1 VLTAHHLVVLVICA
15 TSSAIECANRCL
27 CKEAVEAELKA
38 EPKPATPLSWG
49 RPLPDLPE
57 AV

>member
-1 VLTAHHLVVLVICA
+1 VICA
-15 TSSAIECANRCL
+15 TSSATECANKCR
-27 CKEAVEAELKA
+27 CKEEVEAELKG
-38 EPKPATPLSWG
+38 EPKPATPLSWL